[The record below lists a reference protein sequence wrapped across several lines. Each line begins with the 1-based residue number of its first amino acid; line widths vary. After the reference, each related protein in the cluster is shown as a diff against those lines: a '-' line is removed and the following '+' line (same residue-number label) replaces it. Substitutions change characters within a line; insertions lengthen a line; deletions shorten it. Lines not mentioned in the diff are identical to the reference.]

1 MMQWWADFVMAADR
15 GSMIEGGIKGM
26 RLVG

>member
-15 GSMIEGGIKGM
+15 GSMIEGGMKGI
-26 RLVG
+26 RLAV

>member
-1 MMQWWADFVMAADR
+1 QWWANFVMAADR

-26 RLVG
+26 KLVG

>member
-1 MMQWWADFVMAADR
+1 WWADFVMAADH
-15 GSMIEGGIKGM
+15 GSMIEGGIKAM